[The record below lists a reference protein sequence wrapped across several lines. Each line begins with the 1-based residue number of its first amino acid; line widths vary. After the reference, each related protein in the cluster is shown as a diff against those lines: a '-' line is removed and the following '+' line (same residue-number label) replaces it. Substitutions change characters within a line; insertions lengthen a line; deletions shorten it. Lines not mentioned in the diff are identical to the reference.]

1 MADSLEWN
9 ERTHYAVT
17 ELVLFLLTSLVLALG
32 IGASFVV
39 SYIHLKSGVS
49 FFSTLRPLFEN
60 VLPSAIAFTPAHCSK
75 ADMKKCKPM
84 AKQGLVTNKVVLRV
98 DVVFLGHQ
106 ERAAADGGKSSTRRR
121 IWVHVYFILL
131 CCLII
136 LWAISVFSD
145 TILYRKTS
153 SCTDISLADTDLS
166 CFLLSK
172 RDIPKGVQEIID
184 EEEGQ
189 LVPCDRVQSYIIQQ
203 NISFDLEVI
212 CYQYQLNPLAALGI
226 SYGAMKSIAFII
238 VSVLSVILTFTNK
251 LYHRNHVIHDRHNT
265 EDKALKPISTSII
278 VISHI
283 VLLVISITLI
293 VILAIIAAVIHE
305 AAGTRNSGFDFLRGE
320 MFYPYSVVVLAPITI
335 IYTICLFPWW
345 AFEKL
350 SEPTDWDFKG
360 SEQELKKKMYRL
372 VHSVLLHQ
380 KFSTGFTALLEI
392 LTANVLNAADE
403 NIHDEDKEESPED
416 TTVGVADRAPATISD
431 P

>member
-1 MADSLEWN
+1 MSDSLEWN
-9 ERTHYAVT
+9 ERTHYALT
-17 ELVLFLLTSLVLALG
+17 ELILFLLTSLVVALG
-32 IGASFVV
+32 IGTSFVV

-49 FFSTLRPLFEN
+49 FFTTLRPLFEN
-60 VLPSAIAFTPAHCSK
+60 VLPSAITFTPAHCSK
-75 ADMKKCKPM
+75 ADMKK
-84 AKQGLVTNKVVLRV
+84 RV

-106 ERAAADGGKSSTRRR
+106 ERAAADAGKSSTRRR

-153 SCTDISLADTDLS
+153 SCNDISLADTDLS
-166 CFLLSK
+166 CFLLSE
-172 RDIPKGVQEIID
+172 RNIPKGVQEIID

-226 SYGAMKSIAFII
+226 TYGAMKSIAFTI

-251 LYHRNHVIHDRHNT
+251 LYHRNNVIHDRHNT
-265 EDKALKPISTSII
+265 EDKALKPISTSKI

-293 VILAIIAAVIHE
+293 VILAIVAAVIHE

-350 SEPTDWDFKG
+350 SEPTDWDFMG
-360 SEQELKKKMYRL
+360 SEQGVKEEEKLERKKKMYRL

-392 LTANVLNAADE
+392 LTE
-403 NIHDEDKEESPED
+403 NIHDEDKEESPQD
-416 TTVGVADRAPATISD
+416 TTVGVADRAPATITVNGASN

>member
-9 ERTHYAVT
+9 ERTHYALT
-17 ELVLFLLTSLVLALG
+17 ELILFLLTSLVVALG
-32 IGASFVV
+32 IGTSFVV

-75 ADMKKCKPM
+75 ADMKKCKP
-84 AKQGLVTNKVVLRV
+84 KGLVVRV

-189 LVPCDRVQSYIIQQ
+189 LVPCDRVQNYIIQQ
-203 NISFDLEVI
+203 NITFDLEVI

-226 SYGAMKSIAFII
+226 TYGAMKSIAFII

-251 LYHRNHVIHDRHNT
+251 LNHRNHEIHDHHNT
-265 EDKALKPISTSII
+265 EDKALKPISTSKI

-283 VLLVISITLI
+283 VLLVISIILI
-293 VILAIIAAVIHE
+293 VILAIVAAVIHE
-305 AAGTRNSGFDFLRGE
+305 VAGTRNSGFDFLRGE

-416 TTVGVADRAPATISD
+416 TTVGVADRAPATIIVNGASD

>member
-9 ERTHYAVT
+9 ERTHYALT

-32 IGASFVV
+32 IGTSFVV
-39 SYIHLKSGVS
+39 SYIHLKKGSGIS

-60 VLPSAIAFTPAHCSK
+60 VLPSAIAFTPAHYSK
-75 ADMKKCKPM
+75 ANTGESKERD
-84 AKQGLVTNKVVLRV
+84 LIRV

-153 SCTDISLADTDLS
+153 SCNDISLADTDLS
-166 CFLLSK
+166 CFLLSE
-172 RDIPKGVQEIID
+172 RNIPKGVQEIID

-226 SYGAMKSIAFII
+226 TYGAMKSIAFTI

-251 LYHRNHVIHDRHNT
+251 LYHT

-305 AAGTRNSGFDFLRGE
+305 AAGTSNSGFDFLRGE

-360 SEQELKKKMYRL
+360 SQQELKEKMYRL

-392 LTANVLNAADE
+392 LTANSVLNSADE
-403 NIHDEDKEESPED
+403 NIYDEDKEESPQD
-416 TTVGVADRAPATISD
+416 TTVGVADRVPATIIVNGASD